1 MFYTVLNSFKYPL
14 YVTYYMYKKIEWLR
28 RNVLPSNYCLQRSF
42 SNAQSTFDEI
52 FVSQT
57 NYTQGNLKYFGS
69 IKLQRKINPTESS
82 WNNEQY

>member
-1 MFYTVLNSFKYPL
+1 MFYTVLHSFKYPL
-14 YVTYYMYKKIEWLR
+14 YITYYMYKKIEWEEVCYHPITAY
-28 RNVLPSNYCLQRSF
+28 NAP